1 MAIPASNLVS
11 ITPRV
16 LAGSGEGLN
25 FNGLFLS
32 SNANLPANSLM
43 PFYSASE
50 VGEFFGQSSAEYIAA
65 QVYFNGFD
73 NSDVKPSMCYFFKHS
88 TEPAPAFVRSAPFGT
103 TQAQVLAAIAQ
114 INNGTFT
121 TTINGNARSITSL
134 DFTGVTSL
142 SAAASILQTA
152 IRAVE
157 IPDVAASNSYGT
169 AVTPGAAGNNLSI
182 VISEGTPEVTAAAK
196 AASSE
201 IGTAVTAGATGNSL
215 TVEVTEDTETVT
227 PAKAATCKYGTAKT
241 AGAAG
246 NSLKVTLASNTSTP
260 ANFDLTINNGSS
272 DVFTQQDIAGTTS
285 SALPENDYIEWAS
298 DVALAV
304 ETVQLEGG
312 ADLTSKTVYDVVT
325 KLNGTEKDRQE
336 NLDTPA
342 ELTDNAL
349 VTFNKELDAFTA
361 TTYNFTGGADA
372 VLADTFDVQTTQNG
386 SAVDTQEG
394 LQNASELTDNAYITF
409 NRASSLAP
417 GIYPLQG
424 GRDMG
429 GDAWAGAIVNYASN
443 LNAFTITTGLSGES
457 VSIAN
462 CLGDVAQ
469 AFYLTAAQGATY
481 SEGAAPATYT
491 ETMNAA
497 ALCGQNWFS
506 FTTMTKTTTAEAI
519 ELAQWSNGRY
529 NEGTQFLYVMWDD
542 STAML
547 STLTQGDTAAG
558 QLMELNVNGT
568 AGIYND
574 VRYAAFLMGSIAS
587 IAWDRAN
594 STLTLAFKSQSG
606 LGANVQD
613 ESAAQA
619 LENIRMNFVGNYAS
633 RNDNFILLQHGAMFG
648 QWSWID
654 SYANSTWLSN
664 ELQVQILAGLQAA
677 KRVPYNSVGYA
688 LIRSWCTSVL
698 ERALTNGV
706 ISVNVNL
713 SQAQK
718 TQLQQEAGLDISN
731 ELYANGYYLQISDA
745 DATVRQARESPNI
758 SLWYTD
764 AGAVHRIVMPVTT
777 VQ

>member
-50 VGEFFGQSSAEYIAA
+50 VGEFFGQSSSEYTAA

-121 TTINGNARSITSL
+121 TTINGNAHTISNL

-142 SAAASILQTA
+142 SAAASILQAA

-157 IPDVAASNSYGT
+157 IPDVAASNEYGT

-182 VISEGTPEVTAAAK
+182 VITEGTPE
-196 AASSE
+196 E
-201 IGTAVTAGATGNSL
+201 
-215 TVEVTEDTETVT
+215 ET
-227 PAKAATCKYGTAKT
+227 PAKAATCKYGSAKT

-246 NSLKVTLASNTSTP
+246 NGLKVTLASNASTP
-260 ANFDLTINNGSS
+260 ANFDLTINNGTS
-272 DVFTQQDIAGTTS
+272 DVFTQQDITGTTS
-285 SALPENDYIEWAS
+285 SALPENDYIEWKA

-312 ADLTSKTVYDVVT
+312 AD
-325 KLNGTEKDRQE
+325 
-336 NLDTPA
+336 
-342 ELTDNAL
+342 
-349 VTFNKELDAFTA
+349 
-361 TTYNFTGGADA
+361 A
-372 VLADTFDVQTTQNG
+372 VLTDTFDVQTTQNG
-386 SAVDTQEG
+386 STVDTQES
-394 LQNASELTDNAYITF
+394 LKNASELTDNAYVTF
-409 NRASSLAP
+409 NRVSTLTP

-424 GRDMG
+424 GRDMD
-429 GDAWAGAIVNYASN
+429 GDAWAGAIVSYASN

-469 AFYLTAAQGATY
+469 AFYLTAEQGATY
-481 SEGAAPATYT
+481 SEGADPATYT